1 VNWLQCFAD
10 GLYPVDKED
19 LPSSQ
24 LIVFGV
30 AVRVWPSPQ
39 LLLLIVCEEVF
50 GVDEEH
56 LLLFR
61 LDQVRG
67 SQFFGADGLLFQPG
81 VALKELL
88 HLLDLFVNR
97 IEVFSDLKAGH
108 VLFYVVSALIGHLA
122 SDQVHEAAVVV
133 SGCVL
138 LHFWLDV
145 VQTFL

>member
-1 VNWLQCFAD
+1 MAN

-24 LIVFGV
+24 LIVFGE
-30 AVRVWPSPQ
+30 AVRVSPSPQ

-67 SQFFGADGLLFQPG
+67 SQFFGVDGLLFQSG

-97 IEVFSDLKAGH
+97 IEVFSDLKTGH

-122 SDQVHEAAVVV
+122 SDHVHEAPVVV
-133 SGCVL
+133 SCCVL

>member
-1 VNWLQCFAD
+1 M
-10 GLYPVDKED
+10 
-19 LPSSQ
+19 
-24 LIVFGV
+24 
-30 AVRVWPSPQ
+30 
-39 LLLLIVCEEVF
+39 LIVCEEVF
-50 GVDEEH
+50 GIDEEH

-67 SQFFGADGLLFQPG
+67 SQFFGVEGLLFQSG

-97 IEVFSDLKAGH
+97 IEVFSDLKTGH
-108 VLFYVVSALIGHLA
+108 VLFYVISALIGHLA
-122 SDQVHEAAVVV
+122 SDHVHEAPVVV
-133 SGCVL
+133 SSCVL